1 MRIKQIVLRK
11 ELAKPR
17 RNYPLA
23 VYIACISAVMISY
36 SVVTAVQYL

>member
-11 ELAKPR
+11 ELKKPR

-23 VYIACISAVMISY
+23 IYIACISAFIISY
-36 SVVTAVQYL
+36 SVVTAIQFL